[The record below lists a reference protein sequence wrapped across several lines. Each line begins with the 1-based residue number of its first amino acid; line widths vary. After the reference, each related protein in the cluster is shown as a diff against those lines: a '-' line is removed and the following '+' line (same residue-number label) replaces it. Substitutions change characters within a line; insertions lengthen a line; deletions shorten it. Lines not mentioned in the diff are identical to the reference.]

1 MGDATKSLAA
11 EIGAILRKHRAQR
24 LITGSEEKMEDAI
37 PQIAAE
43 IATLQSRAFE
53 DGARWMRERAYSAV
67 IDVRH
72 AAACNFSPEF
82 SGVQGEARTN
92 SLATAA
98 KAIQALPLQPE
109 GERNA

>member
-1 MGDATKSLAA
+1 MASDKSLAA
-11 EIGAILRKHRAQR
+11 EIEAVLRANTCELGQADEADRF
-24 LITGSEEKMEDAI
+24 LIVDVKKA
-37 PQIAAE
+37 AAE
-43 IATLQSRAFE
+43 IAALQSRAFE
-53 DGARWMRERAYSAV
+53 DGARWMRERAYNAV

-82 SGVQGEARTN
+82 SGAQGEARTN

-98 KAIQALPLQPE
+98 KAVLALPLQPE